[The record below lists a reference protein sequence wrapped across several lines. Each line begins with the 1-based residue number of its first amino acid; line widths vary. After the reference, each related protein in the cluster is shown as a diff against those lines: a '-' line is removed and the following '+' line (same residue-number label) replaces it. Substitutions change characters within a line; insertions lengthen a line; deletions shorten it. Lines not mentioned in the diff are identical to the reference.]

1 MNSQKTACFSGEKT
15 LIVDTESTKTLNVP
29 GMASLQSHNG
39 YLCHLEIA
47 KS

>member
-29 GMASLQSHNG
+29 GMASLQSRMIQIVKTRKANG
-39 YLCHLEIA
+39 
-47 KS
+47 